1 MKRLAII
8 MAGGRGTRFWPLSHD
23 SRPKQLLR
31 LFDERTL
38 LRQTLD
44 RLQTVENL
52 DGRVVVVSASIAEL
66 VRDDLAELD
75 DVELIVEPFGR
86 DTAACI
92 ALATRYS
99 VARFGEDVQ
108 VGIFP
113 ADHYISDIDTFVGA
127 VETAYEATSKSSIIT
142 IGITPTRPETGY
154 GYIEAPGDGT
164 LIQVRSF
171 REKPNRATAADYLI
185 KGGFYWNAGMFF
197 FRGQAMWEVL
207 SRLAPSV
214 AGPIAEIPDDKLC
227 GGLDHSVRDAYERIP
242 KISIDYAVME
252 HHDDIA
258 VVPAQFGWSDV
269 GTWDSLY
276 ELRDSDRDG
285 NVQEGPASLIECRNT
300 MVFADSNRKVA
311 CLGLRDVIVVDAD
324 DGVLVMERGR
334 GQEVRRVV
342 KAVDEIKLGEQD
354 DDS

>member
-1 MKRLAII
+1 MKRLAVI

-44 RLQTVENL
+44 RLENVENL
-52 DGRVVVVSASIAEL
+52 DGRVVVVSASIADL
-66 VRDDLAELD
+66 VRHELAELD

-99 VARFGEDVQ
+99 VARFGDDVQ

-113 ADHYISDIDTFVGA
+113 ADHYISDTDAFVAA
-127 VETAYEATSKSSIIT
+127 VEAAYDATSKASIIT

-154 GYIEAPGDGT
+154 GYIEAPGNDS
-164 LIQVRSF
+164 LIRARSF

-185 KGGFYWNAGMFF
+185 QGGFYWNAGMFF
-197 FRGQAMWEVL
+197 FRGAEMWEVL
-207 SRLAPSV
+207 TRLAPSV
-214 AGPIAEIPDDKLC
+214 AGPIGQIPSDKLC
-227 GGLDHSVRDAYERIP
+227 GGRDDSVRDAYEKLP

-252 HHDDIA
+252 HHDDIG
-258 VVPAQFGWSDV
+258 VIPAQFGWSDV
-269 GTWDSLY
+269 GTWDSFY
-276 ELRDSDRDG
+276 ELRESDRDG

-300 MVFADSNRKVA
+300 MVFADSQRKVA
-311 CLGLRDVIVVDAD
+311 CLGLRDVIVVDGD

-342 KAVDEIKLGEQD
+342 KAVDEIKLGERG